1 MTKYSA
7 YLKHID
13 TLIAAIIGYIV
24 IHIFTSYSGVGI
36 SPDSIMYASTANS
49 IQAHGSLI
57 TFNGSP
63 LTFFPVFYPFFLGV
77 IQFFTRVNAFIAGSV
92 INSCLFASVIFV
104 TAWMMER
111 FITHARI
118 YKILILTAIIL
129 SPALI
134 EIYSFLWSETLFILE
149 VMLFILAYHHYM
161 RLHTTF
167 SLLMVVII
175 TAVACITR
183 YAGITMVGAGG
194 LMLLLDDQLTIRRKI
209 KHILI
214 LSFGSISLLVGNL
227 FLNSLNTGLSTG
239 KRLPSITSFSENL
252 HYAGTVFCDW
262 ASFNQSSDKYA
273 TAFAA
278 LILIALIAVL
288 GWKAFTGRINSYE
301 NIVIAFTLVYGL
313 FIILLATFSR
323 FERLNSR
330 LLSPMFI
337 PLLISCT
344 SWVPDVLV
352 MMKKKLKYVLA
363 GVALLL
369 MLAFD
374 YSTLQ
379 VDLDRYDDEL
389 DYGVPG
395 YSDDSWN
402 TSPFVDFLRSHKN
415 IFKPGVPV
423 VSNADEAVYFFT
435 GMSSS
440 LVPHRYFKKDVDKFY
455 ERKHYY
461 YIWFKTLDNVEL
473 INIHDIE
480 KEHKLKHLY
489 DLKDGA
495 IFEYNGEVVK

>member
-1 MTKYSA
+1 MKQTA

-13 TLIAAIIGYIV
+13 TLIAAIVGYLV
-24 IHIFTSYSGVGI
+24 IHMFTKYSGVGI
-36 SPDSIMYASTANS
+36 SPDSIMYASTATN
-49 IQAHGSLI
+49 IQAHGSLM
-57 TFNGSP
+57 TFNGTP

-77 IQFFTRVNAFIAGSV
+77 IQFITGVDPFAAGSV
-92 INSCLFASVIFV
+92 INSCLFASVILV
-104 TAWMMER
+104 TGWMLSR
-111 FITHARI
+111 FIAHSNI
-118 YKILILTAIIL
+118 YKLLILSAIIL

-161 RLHTTF
+161 RLHSTF
-167 SLLMVVII
+167 SLIMVVII
-175 TAVACITR
+175 AAIACITR
-183 YAGITMVGAGG
+183 YAGITLIGAGG

-214 LSFGSISLLVGNL
+214 LGFGSISLLAGNL

-239 KRLPSITSFSENL
+239 KRLPSITSFTENL
-252 HYAGTVFCDW
+252 HYAGIVFCDW
-262 ASFNQSSDKYA
+262 ASFHESADNYA

-278 LILIALIAVL
+278 LVLIALITIL
-288 GWKAFTGRINSYE
+288 GWKALTGRINSYE
-301 NIVIAFTLVYGL
+301 NIIIAFTLVYSL

-352 MMKKKLKYVLA
+352 TMKKKAKYVLA
-363 GVALLL
+363 AIAILL

-374 YSTLQ
+374 YATSQ
-379 VDLDRYDDEL
+379 VDLQRYDDEM

-402 TSPFVDFLRSHKN
+402 TSPFASFLKKHKD
-415 IFKPGVPV
+415 IFKPGIPIY
-423 VSNADEAVYFFT
+423 SNADEAFYLFT
-435 GMSSS
+435 GRTSK
-440 LVPHRYFKKDVDKFY
+440 LVPHRYFKNDVAKFY
-455 ERKHYY
+455 KVKQYY
-461 YIWFKTLDNVEL
+461 YIWFKPLDNAEL
-473 INIHDIE
+473 ININDIQKVHQLNKLHD
-480 KEHKLKHLY
+480 LQ
-489 DLKDGA
+489 DGA
-495 IFEYNGEVVK
+495 IYLYGEKIKP